1 MALAAKTAYSA
12 GVRHALETMTA
23 LIGEERVNVV
33 NLYILYTLYIFV
45 S

>member
-1 MALAAKTAYSA
+1 VALAAKTAYIA
-12 GVRHALETMTA
+12 GVRHALGTRTA

-33 NLYILYTLYIFV
+33 NLYILYIFV